1 MKIFSP
7 CFYPTL
13 EPADLFL
20 KSAAANGLNV
30 DVYGLGEVPDTH
42 GGGFQLEKP
51 WEILAREKQ
60 ADYVMVTDSRDVL
73 MLAGED
79 EIVEK
84 FLTFHAP
91 IVISTEREQW
101 PYDPALY
108 ALCEPILADP
118 AHSRYVFANSGQIVG
133 EWDAMRDAYRFLL
146 DNYRN
151 KPFADRE
158 PPGHDV
164 PGPWWML
171 ARMRGQID
179 YANDDQF
186 KLFYTMSARSL
197 EDTLIEGKRIVSRE
211 TGERP
216 ASIHFNGDKSG
227 VAFREMA
234 ERLFG

>member
-1 MKIFSP
+1 VKIYSP
-7 CFYPTL
+7 CFFPNT
-13 EPADLFL
+13 EPAQLFL
-20 KSAAANGLNV
+20 KSAAANGLEV
-30 DVYGLGEVPDTH
+30 ELYGVGEVPDTH
-42 GGGFQLEKP
+42 GAGIQLQRP
-51 WEILAREKQ
+51 WELFAKEKK
-60 ADYVMVTDSRDVL
+60 ADLVMVTDCRDVL
-73 MLAGED
+73 FLASES
-79 EIVEK
+79 EMVE
-84 FLTFHAP
+84 TFYSFKSP
-91 IVISTEREQW
+91 IVLSTERELW
-101 PYDPALY
+101 PYEETLSNHFQG
-108 ALCEPILADP
+108 ITG
-118 AHSRYVFANSGQIVG
+118 YVYVNIGQIVG

-171 ARMRGQID
+171 AKMRGQID

-186 KLFYTMSARSL
+186 KLFYTMSARSM

-227 VAFREMA
+227 VAFREMG